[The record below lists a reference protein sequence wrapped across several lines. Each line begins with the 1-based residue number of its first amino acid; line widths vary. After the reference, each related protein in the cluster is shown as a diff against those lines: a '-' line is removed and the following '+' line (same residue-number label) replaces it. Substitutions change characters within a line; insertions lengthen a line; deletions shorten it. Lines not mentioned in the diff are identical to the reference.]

1 MAFKNT
7 KMAFI
12 MKENLVKIK
21 DTEQENFSIK
31 IKLCIWDNG
40 KRVNFMEKESFF
52 IT

>member
-21 DTEQENFSIK
+21 DMEQENSYIK
-31 IKLCIWDNG
+31 IKLYILDNG